1 MHEILMVLGTFAVG
15 CLIGRIIIAKWEERD
30 E

>member
-1 MHEILMVLGTFAVG
+1 MIEFMCMLGTFAVG
-15 CLIGRIIIAKWEERD
+15 CLIGRIVIAKWEERD